1 MTFVEC
7 TERSMHGRYC
17 KAMLKPLRTGLFEF
31 LCALCPTGGLG
42 LPAVGT
48 RGLFLLETRIS
59 QEMDETACAH
69 QVSIGTLWWE
79 GKKKLRHQSNK
90 VQGESKEEVY
100 IMVDDEWAEAQ
111 GRNI

>member
-1 MTFVEC
+1 M
-7 TERSMHGRYC
+7 RGRYY

-31 LCALCPTGGLG
+31 LCALCPTGRLG

-59 QEMDETACAH
+59 QEMDETARAH

-79 GKKKLRHQSNK
+79 EEKKKVEAPVEQSA
-90 VQGESKEEVY
+90 GESKEVY
-100 IMVDDEWAEAQ
+100 IMVDDEWVEAQ